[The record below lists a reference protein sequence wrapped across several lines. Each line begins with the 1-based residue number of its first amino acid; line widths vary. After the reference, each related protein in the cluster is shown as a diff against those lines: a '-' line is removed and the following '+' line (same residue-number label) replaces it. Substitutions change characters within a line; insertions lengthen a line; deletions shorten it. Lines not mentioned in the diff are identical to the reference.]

1 MQRRSK
7 LSAYEKKRDF
17 TKTSEPG
24 PDQAARDS
32 RSARGSSPA
41 FVVQKHAASHLHYDF
56 RLELDGV
63 LKSWAVPK
71 GPSLDPRDKRLAVMV
86 EDHPLAYR
94 EFEGTIPQ
102 GEYGGGTVMLW
113 DRGTWEA
120 IDKDPA
126 AALRKGKLSF
136 HLRGEK
142 LAGEWALMR
151 MGGSGEKDGKNWL
164 LIKKGD
170 EHASSGGRVVDDLPR
185 SVKTGRDIDE
195 IAAGKA
201 SRKSTAKSATRNAKK
216 TSRKIAKSSTRRAS
230 APAIPRSARRWA
242 ETARVRLSDARKP
255 TSRMDTASIAGAK
268 PAPFP
273 VDLEPQLC
281 TLAERAPEGREWI
294 HEVKFDGYRLMCYHQ
309 QGKVRLV
316 TRGGKDWTHKFP
328 TIASG
333 LASIAIESAIIDGEA
348 CSIDASGR
356 ASFQG
361 LQQALKAG
369 DAGSLYFF
377 AFDLL
382 YLDGVDLRKAELHDR
397 KRLLKTVVEKATST
411 RIRYSDHIIGGGDE
425 IHLQACGHGMEGI
438 VSKLANS
445 QYQHGRSRSWVK
457 IKCGKRQEFVI
468 VGYTSPGGSRKHFG
482 SLLLGAHNAADQLV
496 YTGHVGTGFT
506 HTGLGDLFARL
517 KPLKRTTP
525 PLDIEP
531 PRTEVRGATWVT
543 PQLVCEVAFSEWT
556 DDLRLRHPSFQGLRE
571 DKDASEVR
579 IELPAMEE
587 KVADAK
593 AKSENKS
600 KNQSENKSKSRALG
614 QSNAVR
620 SSRRKPRSVHSLKEP
635 RAATPPPASRK
646 AAVPHASAHDA
657 KVLGITITHPGRVI
671 YPGTAPDAGLTK
683 LDLARYYEMVSPRML
698 PLIKDRPLSTL
709 RCPDGATGQC
719 FFQKHVAKMFKEPVH
734 AIEIEES
741 DGPAMHITINSAEGL
756 ITLIQ
761 FGVIEIHPWG
771 AMNSDIEHPDML
783 TIDLD
788 PGPGVGFDAVK
799 VAAIEVRTILT
810 SLDLVA
816 FLKTSGG
823 KGLHVVIPIQ
833 PTVDW
838 EAAKAFTQGIARRME
853 RQNPRAYVSV
863 MTKSRRDGRIFVDY
877 LRNSRGATS
886 VAAYSARARE
896 SGGVSMPISWND
908 LIELQRA
915 DEFTVGGVLSGTIK
929 LARDPWKDF
938 GKTRQRLSA
947 ARLREFAG

>member
-24 PDQAARDS
+24 PDQDPRAS
-32 RSARGSSPA
+32 RSTGRRSSA

-71 GPSLDPRDKRLAVMV
+71 GPSLDPADKRLAVMV
-86 EDHPLAYR
+86 EDHPLAYGD
-94 EFEGTIPQ
+94 FEGTIPQ

-120 IDKDPA
+120 IDTDPA
-126 AALRKGKLSF
+126 AALQKGKLSF
-136 HLRGEK
+136 HLHGEK

-151 MGGSGEKDGKNWL
+151 MGGRGEKDGKNWL
-164 LIKKGD
+164 LIKKSD
-170 EHASSGGRVVDDLPR
+170 EHAASGGRVVDDLPR

-195 IAAGKA
+195 IAAGKP
-201 SRKSTAKSATRNAKK
+201 SRKSTAKGVTRSTKK
-216 TSRKIAKSSTRRAS
+216 TSKKVAKSSTRRAS
-230 APAIPRSARRWA
+230 LSAIPGSATRSVK
-242 ETARVRLSDARKP
+242 TARLRLRTARKS
-255 TSRMDTASIAGAK
+255 TSHVDPASIAGAK

-273 VDLEPQLC
+273 ADLEPQLC
-281 TLAERAPEGREWI
+281 TLAERAPEGKDWI
-294 HEVKFDGYRLMCYHQ
+294 HEVKFDGYRLMCYLR
-309 QGKVRLV
+309 QGKARLV
-316 TRGGKDWTHKFP
+316 TRGGKDWTQKFP

-333 LASIAIESAIIDGEA
+333 LASIAISSAIIDGEA

-361 LQQALKAG
+361 LQQVLKAG
-369 DAGSLYFF
+369 DSGSLYFF

-397 KRLLKTVVEKATST
+397 KRFLKAVLEKAIST

-438 VSKLANS
+438 VSKLAS
-445 QYQHGRSRSWVK
+445 SPYQHGRSRSWVK
-457 IKCGKRQEFVI
+457 IKCGKRQEFII

-482 SLLLGAHNAADQLV
+482 SLLLGAHSSTGQLV

-506 HTGLGDLFARL
+506 HTALGDLFARL
-517 KPLKRTTP
+517 EPLKRERHA
-525 PLDIEP
+525 LDIEP

-543 PQLVCEVAFSEWT
+543 PHLVCEVAFSEWT
-556 DDLRLRHPSFQGLRE
+556 EDLRLRHPSFQGLRE

-593 AKSENKS
+593 ARKSNPP
-600 KNQSENKSKSRALG
+600 G
-614 QSNAVR
+614 QASAVR
-620 SSRRKPRSVHSLKEP
+620 SSRLTPRSVHSLKQPPATLP
-635 RAATPPPASRK
+635 RASRK
-646 AAVPHASAHDA
+646 APVPHASSHDA
-657 KVLGITITHPGRVI
+657 KVGGITITHPGRVI
-671 YPGTAPDAGLTK
+671 YPSAGQDPGITK
-683 LDLARYYEMVSPRML
+683 LDLARYYEMVSPRLL

-734 AIEIEES
+734 SIEIEES
-741 DGPAMHITINSAEGL
+741 DGPARHITIDSVEGL

-771 AMNSDIEHPDML
+771 AMNRDIEHPDML

-799 VAAIEVRTILT
+799 VAAIDVRTILT

-833 PTVDW
+833 PKVDW
-838 EAAKAFTQGIARRME
+838 DSAKAFTQGIARRME

-863 MTKSRRDGRIFVDY
+863 MTKARRKGRIFVDY
-877 LRNSRGATS
+877 LRNGRGATS

-908 LIELQRA
+908 LIELRRA
-915 DEFTVGGVLSGTIK
+915 DEFTVGGVLSGAIQ
-929 LARDPWKDF
+929 LVGDPWKEF
-938 GKTRQRLSA
+938 GRTRQQLTAS
-947 ARLREFAG
+947 RLREIAG